1 MSQILDVAKED
12 EVNNREREGESEGE
26 RGPTHGD
33 IGQFV
38 STPVCVDSEEMCPS
52 IVHPT
57 QHQVG
62 TNCTTIA
69 TE

>member
-12 EVNNREREGESEGE
+12 EVNNREREGE
-26 RGPTHGD
+26 RAPTHGD

-38 STPVCVDSEEMCPS
+38 STPVCVDSEEVCPS